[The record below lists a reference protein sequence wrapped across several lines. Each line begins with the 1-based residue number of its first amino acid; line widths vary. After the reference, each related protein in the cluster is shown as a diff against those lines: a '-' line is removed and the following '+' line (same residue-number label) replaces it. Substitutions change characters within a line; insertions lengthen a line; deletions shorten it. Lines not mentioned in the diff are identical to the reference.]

1 MVGTSES
8 SEAILRLLEVG
19 LAVALIGVRVLVG
32 LLVRVMV
39 GLLVRVV
46 WEEWVM
52 RGLFIRLLMRSFI
65 GLLMRIVRST
75 IGLLV
80 RIVRGIVGLLV
91 KIVRSTI
98 GLLVRIMRSSVRLL
112 VRIVRGSVRLL
123 VRIMRSI
130 VGLLVRIVRSI
141 VGLLVRLTVASIMRS
156 GVISL
161 RVIMLGF
168 DLLMS
173 VSALQMVE
181 VERLR
186 LLNSTIARLVSHWSI
201 STVRVA

>member
-8 SEAILRLLEVG
+8 SEAIMRLLEVG
-19 LAVALIGVRVLVG
+19 LAVALIGVRVLEAVR

-65 GLLMRIVRST
+65 RLLMRIVRST
-75 IGLLV
+75 I
-80 RIVRGIVGLLV
+80 
-91 KIVRSTI
+91 
-98 GLLVRIMRSSVRLL
+98 
-112 VRIVRGSVRLL
+112 
-123 VRIMRSI
+123 
-130 VGLLVRIVRSI
+130 
-141 VGLLVRLTVASIMRS
+141 GLLVRLTVASIMRS

-161 RVIMLGF
+161 RVIMLRF
-168 DLLMS
+168 NLLMS

>member
-8 SEAILRLLEVG
+8 SEAIMRLLEVG
-19 LAVALIGVRVLVG
+19 LAVALIGVRVLEAVR
-32 LLVRVMV
+32 LLVRVMI

-65 GLLMRIVRST
+65 RLLMRIVRST

-91 KIVRSTI
+91 RV
-98 GLLVRIMRSSVRLL
+98 M
-112 VRIVRGSVRLL
+112 RGSVRLL
-123 VRIMRSI
+123 VRIM
-130 VGLLVRIVRSI
+130 RSI

-161 RVIMLGF
+161 RVIMLRF
-168 DLLMS
+168 NLLMS

-181 VERLR
+181 VESFR